1 MEKNSECK
9 IGVANM
15 IKNQIIVSWFG
26 GYLFT
31 LGFITSSIP
40 ENISFMQTLYMFI
53 ISFVIWP
60 FLLGLRIQE
69 FLIM

>member
-1 MEKNSECK
+1 MDKNSECK

-15 IKNQIIVSWFG
+15 IKNQIIVFWFG